1 MDVATRNAVFA
12 AAAQAT
18 HWTRLNTG
26 LRTEVTH
33 SSYTYTVDVPS
44 GEDPA
49 RARITYRAGFGGTEV
64 LNKVATWGQTAG
76 IVETAMG
83 ALRAL

>member
-1 MDVATRNAVFA
+1 MDATTRNTVFA

-26 LRTEVTH
+26 LR
-33 SSYTYTVDVPS
+33 
-44 GEDPA
+44 
-49 RARITYRAGFGGTEV
+49 TEV